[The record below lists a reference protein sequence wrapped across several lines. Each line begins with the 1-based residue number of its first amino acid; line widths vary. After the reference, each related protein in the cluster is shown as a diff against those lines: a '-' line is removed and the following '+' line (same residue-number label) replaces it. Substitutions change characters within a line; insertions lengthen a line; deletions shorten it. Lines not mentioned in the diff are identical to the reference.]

1 MIKNKL
7 MVKFK
12 EKFGGQYIKENGRL
26 HWSKDGFKEQ
36 VTYGFLKYFLD
47 KEKDPSIN
55 DQSVVV
61 SKVVSTV
68 VSETVSTVKQPP
80 KKVKKDVLKDPTNT
94 EISEGS

>member
-7 MVKFK
+7 MVQFK
-12 EKFGGQYIKENGRL
+12 QKFGGEYIKENGRL

-36 VTYGFLKYFLD
+36 VTYGFLKHYLD
-47 KEKDPSIN
+47 KQKDPSVN
-55 DQSVVV
+55 NQNTVV
-61 SKVVSTV
+61 SKTVSTV

-80 KKVKKDVLKDPTNT
+80 KKVKKDVVKDPANT